1 MPVSNMKENVA
12 VEDKLA
18 LSIEIFSFICFAFDK
33 MERRGKAIAESV
45 GTVLK

>member
-1 MPVSNMKENVA
+1 MKENVA

-18 LSIEIFSFICFAFDK
+18 LSIEIYFFSFICFAFDK
-33 MERRGKAIAESV
+33 MERRGKACPIAESV